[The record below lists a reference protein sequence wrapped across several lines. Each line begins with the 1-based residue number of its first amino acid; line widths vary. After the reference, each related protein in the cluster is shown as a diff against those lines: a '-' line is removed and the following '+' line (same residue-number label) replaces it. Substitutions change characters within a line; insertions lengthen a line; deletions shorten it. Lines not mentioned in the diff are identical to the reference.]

1 MLSSIPPYSIIC
13 STTGLSEVS
22 LQNVFERSS
31 FDSTRGGLPPALLLS
46 DDEVDEAAMLYSPFG
61 AGTTETGIITVF
73 LVVRP
78 PAPPWLLLLLFDRL
92 TEDDLR
98 NALLLLPLPP
108 ATGMELCRTGLG
120 MSAGFGAPSN
130 LAVLRR

>member
-1 MLSSIPPYSIIC
+1 MNGFKLFLYRHTLLLFYQALLAVNNFDRINQFCCAIPKISFSNPPYSIIC

-46 DDEVDEAAMLYSPFG
+46 EEEFDEAAMLYSPFG

-73 LVVRP
+73 LAVRP
-78 PAPPWLLLLLFDRL
+78 PAPP
-92 TEDDLR
+92 
-98 NALLLLPLPP
+98 
-108 ATGMELCRTGLG
+108 
-120 MSAGFGAPSN
+120 
-130 LAVLRR
+130 